1 MTGALGLA
9 VLLLVALIVVGV
21 IGPVVLA
28 AARPHLAG
36 HPRAAIALLGG
47 LGSAWI
53 IGLAAAGPAIAW
65 AVSGPALLPGAAGA
79 VCQQCLV
86 AANPFSS
93 QPLHAGVP
101 SAVLLGASAL
111 VLATIAVSVLRELLV
126 RSPRVCRASGSAADA
141 GTPVT
146 IAGVRVR
153 IVDSPAAFV
162 IALPARCGGITLSR
176 GALALLDEDELRAV
190 VAHETVHLAHRHHL
204 IAAVATGVT
213 APLRWVPF
221 LAACTRMI
229 LELLEIDADAGA
241 LREAG
246 ATALVSA
253 LVKLQDDTVRA
264 GHSRRETGAPSDSGG
279 ESAFH
284 SGSIA
289 SSRTGTEAPSA
300 GVLFALGSGP
310 WHSSDATGPSARV
323 RSLLGTGVRPRRW
336 PTAGLAVFAAP
347 MTVVGAGV
355 HVAGAAALLSGCALV

>member
-9 VLLLVALIVVGV
+9 VLLLVALIVMGV
-21 IGPVVLA
+21 VGPVVLA

-36 HPRAAIALLGG
+36 HPRAAIAVIGALAA
-47 LGSAWI
+47 AWI
-53 IGLAAAGPAIAW
+53 IGLAAVGPAIAW
-65 AVSGPALLPGAAGA
+65 AVSGPALVPGAAGA

-162 IALPARCGGITLSR
+162 FALPARCGGITLSR
-176 GALALLDEDELRAV
+176 GALSLLDEDELRAV

-246 ATALVSA
+246 TTALVSA
-253 LVKLQDDTVRA
+253 LVKLQDDAACPGTA
-264 GHSRRETGAPSDSGG
+264 ASS
-279 ESAFH
+279 H
-284 SGSIA
+284 SGA
-289 SSRTGTEAPSA
+289 DVPSA

-323 RSLLGTGVRPRRW
+323 RSLLGADARPRWW

-347 MTVVGAGV
+347 MTVAGAGV
-355 HVAGAAALLSGCALV
+355 HVAGAAALLNGCALV